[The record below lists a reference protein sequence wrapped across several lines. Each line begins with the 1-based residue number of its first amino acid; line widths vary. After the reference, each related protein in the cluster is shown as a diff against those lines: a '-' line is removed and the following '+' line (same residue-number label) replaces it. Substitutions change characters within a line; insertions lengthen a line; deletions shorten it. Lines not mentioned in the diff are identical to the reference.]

1 MKKRFAL
8 CLLLALLLCLCL
20 TPAASAAE
28 DIGHVQDTAG
38 ILSSDEVR
46 ALEEWAETIS
56 ESCRCA
62 MYIVTVPDYR
72 ELNGG
77 DVGACAEG
85 IYSYYDLGY
94 GSGRDGMLLLLSMED
109 RDYALTSYGYYAD
122 YCFGDHNKNL
132 VEEAFLARFRY
143 DDWYGGF
150 TAYLDHAEDVLKTAQ
165 AHGLTVDMEDQ
176 SFSGLQYSG
185 DRYRYGVT
193 GKLPVGAKVGITV
206 GAPSLIALLVCSL
219 FKTQMKT
226 AKLRTTAEEYVVPG
240 SAALRIKE
248 DRFVNRTQTRTHIE
262 SGSGGRGGGGGGGGF
277 HTHTGKF

>member
-1 MKKRFAL
+1 MKKKFAL

-20 TPAASAAE
+20 VPAASAAE

-46 ALEEWAETIS
+46 ALEERAETLS

-62 MYIVTVPDYR
+62 VYIVTVQDYR

-94 GSGRDGMLLLLSMED
+94 GSGRDGMLLLLSMAD

-122 YCFGDHNKNL
+122 YCFGDHNKDL
-132 VEEAFLARFRY
+132 VEEAFLDRFRY

-176 SFSGLQYSG
+176 SFSGLTYSG

-193 GKLPVGAKVGITV
+193 GKLPVGAKLGITV

-219 FKTQMKT
+219 FKAQMKT

-248 DRFVNRTQTRTHIE
+248 DRFVNRTQTRTLIQSS
-262 SGSGGRGGGGGGGGF
+262 SGSRGGGGGGGF

>member
-1 MKKRFAL
+1 MKKKFAL

-20 TPAASAAE
+20 VPAASAAE

-46 ALEEWAETIS
+46 ALEERAETLS

-62 MYIVTVPDYR
+62 VYIVTVPDYR

-94 GSGRDGMLLLLSMED
+94 GSGRDGMLLLLSMAD

-122 YCFGDHNKNL
+122 YCFGDHNKDL
-132 VEEAFLARFRY
+132 VEEAFL
-143 DDWYGGF
+143 DS
-150 TAYLDHAEDVLKTAQ
+150 
-165 AHGLTVDMEDQ
+165 GLT
-176 SFSGLQYSG
+176 YSG

-193 GKLPVGAKVGITV
+193 GKLPVGAKLGITV

-219 FKTQMKT
+219 FKAQMKT

-248 DRFVNRTQTRTHIE
+248 DRFVNRTQTRTLIQSS
-262 SGSGGRGGGGGGGGF
+262 SGSRGGGGGGGF